1 MWVRGGEG
9 GEGGGGE
16 GGGKRGEREWSL
28 FHPVESGGEGAEVSN
43 FPRLYAWGIAA
54 LHHGGK
60 IPISELKTKTTQK
73 AVPAGLNIPVYK
85 PA

>member
-1 MWVRGGEG
+1 
-9 GEGGGGE
+9 
-16 GGGKRGEREWSL
+16 
-28 FHPVESGGEGAEVSN
+28 VESGGEGAEVSN

-73 AVPAGLNIPVYK
+73 AVPAGLNIPFYK
-85 PA
+85 LA